1 MEKDIIINNK
11 EETNLKIRI
20 PSPKLDDIDEY
31 ENKIKSQKYS
41 IFKYFLCCM
50 CFY

>member
-1 MEKDIIINNK
+1 MEKDIIINIK
-11 EETNLKIRI
+11 EDNNLKIRI
-20 PSPKLDDIDEY
+20 PSPKLDDIDES

-41 IFKYFLCCM
+41 IFKYLLCCK